1 MKKGLPLGQ
10 GLTADIF
17 EWGETEIVKLFK
29 KGYPACLIDDE
40 SSICQKVYELGLPVP
55 AYCGSIEIDGRYGLI
70 LERIIGELL
79 PRLMAANPFDL
90 PKYARM
96 MSELHFAIHKHTV
109 PELPFFGARMASAI
123 QGHKTLA
130 PEEKKSLLDELYR
143 RADGNTLCHGDFHP
157 YNILVSARGPVI
169 IDWGNAG
176 RGNPAADVG
185 LTSLGLKI
193 GKLPEYESDKS
204 AIESC
209 RLELRQIYLANYL
222 RLSTLAQDDLLQWEE
237 YLSRYIQLFTN

>member
-70 LERIIGELL
+70 FERVTGELL

-109 PELPFFGARMASAI
+109 PELPFFAARMASAI
-123 QGHKTLA
+123 KGHKTLV
-130 PEEKKSLLDELYR
+130 PEEKITLLDGLYL
-143 RADGNTLCHGDFHP
+143 RADG
-157 YNILVSARGPVI
+157 ILSVMGI
-169 IDWGNAG
+169 
-176 RGNPAADVG
+176 
-185 LTSLGLKI
+185 
-193 GKLPEYESDKS
+193 
-204 AIESC
+204 
-209 RLELRQIYLANYL
+209 
-222 RLSTLAQDDLLQWEE
+222 STLIIFWFPPAD
-237 YLSRYIQLFTN
+237 R